1 MPEPIP
7 QENMAQ
13 CLWDSLL
20 LRGEDCDILS
30 RGRVDRDGGKTHL
43 CQKDL
48 EQNTPHGTGIFKGS
62 SLGKAKSC
70 MCYPW
75 GILARMNSEQISVES
90 IAVLVWSGFSPSFP
104 AI

>member
-1 MPEPIP
+1 ME
-7 QENMAQ
+7 Q

-20 LRGEDCDILS
+20 LHGEDCDIAGRS
-30 RGRVDRDGGKTHL
+30 RVDSDGGKTHL
-43 CQKDL
+43 CQKVL
-48 EQNTPHGTGIFKGS
+48 EQNTPHGIGIFKGS

-75 GILARMNSEQISVES
+75 GILARMISEQVSVES
-90 IAVLVWSGFSPSFP
+90 IAVLVWSGFSDSFP

>member
-1 MPEPIP
+1 
-7 QENMAQ
+7 MAQ

-48 EQNTPHGTGIFKGS
+48 EQNTPHGTGVQPREGQELHVL
-62 SLGKAKSC
+62 SLGHTGK
-70 MCYPW
+70 
-75 GILARMNSEQISVES
+75 NE
-90 IAVLVWSGFSPSFP
+90 F
-104 AI
+104 